1 MDPVFRKRDPDF
13 RKWTPV
19 FEKRTPIFKKT
30 GPLFVKKSIKSG
42 PVFDSKGGVKKGSQK
57 VGGGTLI

>member
-1 MDPVFRKRDPDF
+1 MDPVFRKMD
-13 RKWTPV
+13 PV
-19 FEKRTPIFKKT
+19 FEKWTPILENGPHFFEKT

-42 PVFDSKGGVKKGSQK
+42 PVFDSKGGVQKGSQK